1 MERDKAAL
9 GGGPPRVRERHV
21 ERRWLR
27 HQLPLRRHHRPED
40 RRLLQGQNLLYL
52 FKKKSGYSRPFSVIF
67 RLFVQISV
75 NFLQQII
82 VKNNLVYG
90 AGIRT
95 HDL

>member
-21 ERRWLR
+21 ERRRLR

-52 FKKKSGYSRPFSVIF
+52 FKKNPAIPGLF
-67 RLFVQISV
+67 RLFSV
-75 NFLQQII
+75 FSYKYQ
-82 VKNNLVYG
+82 
-90 AGIRT
+90 
-95 HDL
+95 